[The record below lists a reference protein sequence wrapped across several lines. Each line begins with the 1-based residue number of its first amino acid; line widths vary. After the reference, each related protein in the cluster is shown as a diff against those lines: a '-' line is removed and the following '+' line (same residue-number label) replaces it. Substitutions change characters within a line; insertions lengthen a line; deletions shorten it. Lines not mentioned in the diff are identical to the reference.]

1 MKYCSF
7 IENESIILLLVNIY
21 CKSLVND
28 EKDTR
33 FNCGDPLD
41 RGDSALLKNWPEV
54 WPIVIGQLKTALRA
68 NNNWKIM
75 DRFLLNR
82 M

>member
-41 RGDSALLKNWPEV
+41 CGDSALLKKLARGMAYSNRTIENGPES
-54 WPIVIGQLKTALRA
+54 
-68 NNNWKIM
+68 
-75 DRFLLNR
+75 
-82 M
+82 